1 MEFDGGITMYFP
13 GFTDQDFQV
22 FSIDG
27 LDERMMALK
36 TLVRPKLELLGKT
49 FAPDLS
55 TLTGDEMFEH
65 VAKHARRTK
74 NPPSDTWVAFS
85 NSKRGY
91 KMLPHFQIGLWG
103 THLFIWYAV
112 IYEAPKKKEIGQ
124 KLEQHLATIQKQI
137 PSHFVWSGDHMKPDA
152 TKMETI
158 GTEGL
163 QQLIIRLQTVKKAEV
178 LCGRH
183 IPRAEVIKMNG
194 EDLINLIHETFVHLM
209 PLYHLQ

>member
-1 MEFDGGITMYFP
+1 MEFDGGIIMDFP
-13 GFTDQDFQV
+13 GFTDQDFDV
-22 FSIDG
+22 FSISG
-27 LDERMMALK
+27 LDERMIALK
-36 TLVRPKLELLGKT
+36 TLIRPKLELLGKT

-112 IYEAPKKKEIGQ
+112 IYEAPYKKAIGQ
-124 KLEQHLATIQKQI
+124 KLEQNLVSIQKEI
-137 PSHFVWSGDHMKPDA
+137 PSHFVWSGDHMKPEA
-152 TKMETI
+152 TNMETL

-163 QQLIIRLQTVKKAEV
+163 QQLFIRLQTVKKAEV

-183 IPRAEVIKMNG
+183 FTRSEVTQMNG
-194 EDLINLIHETFVHLM
+194 EDLINAIHETFVHLI